1 MFFHFSSYCPSLN
14 LIWTSCDSNLTNDPA
29 IVSSLRAGIINWIFK
44 QLNSKMGRATFCIEN
59 DTKLFKNTL
68 NFFRVTKC
76 DFYKYGPS
84 GDIQNVDVMCVLPQ
98 NMYSE
103 KFFVVFWFWFIGLA
117 CCTVVN
123 FIFTFLRLT
132 KEPLK
137 IIFISVITNVMM
149 QLFLIQNWHKRNER
163 MGR

>member
-1 MFFHFSSYCPSLN
+1 
-14 LIWTSCDSNLTNDPA
+14 
-29 IVSSLRAGIINWIFK
+29 
-44 QLNSKMGRATFCIEN
+44 MGRATFCLEN

-132 KEPLK
+132 KETLK